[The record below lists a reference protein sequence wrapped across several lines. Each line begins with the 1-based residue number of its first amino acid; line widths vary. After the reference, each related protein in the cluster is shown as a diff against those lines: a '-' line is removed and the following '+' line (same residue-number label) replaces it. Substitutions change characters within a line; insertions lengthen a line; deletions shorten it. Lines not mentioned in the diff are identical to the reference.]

1 MDIYIANDEKLCYN
15 YAVSLNLGGI
25 YMKRSKRILSS
36 IMALLMVL
44 SVVSTGF
51 TAFAVE
57 SNGSILKE
65 IVLEPSPRPQ
75 VQFYCTDV
83 TRVAAGANTM
93 DPGKQIVKATPS
105 GIPELSGEHV
115 SQAYAGETPAATRIT
130 FVSPTAGISIT
141 KFSCDNSTVTFSDTK
156 FTAPGTYEVD
166 ITGGTAEPG
175 TALTFTIDYTWTD
188 GNTYQEKC
196 VSYVENIATGGAFAE
211 LRVTWKPYNGTSSWY
226 RGYGSAITR
235 VLGKGVYYEMPAD
248 GGMTQRTGSYNVATK
263 SFTDGSG
270 LTTYY
275 EEERVESAGL
285 FSNPRETIDHTK
297 FITGTSQAHVYL
309 DASVSTSLSDI
320 NLRIDSNVG
329 NEAGETHVRNNDSP
343 NVALGESYVFA
354 GAQTSAP
361 SGYSTNETARAAIGY
376 SVPARSNYGFD
387 SENGAYSTI
396 TSGSRNGGHIL
407 TSHLNGTVA
416 NLVNGSAYTVINRYY
431 AYFRGSYA
439 YITNSPIVPVVMV
452 FHVVDK
458 GALRELVDYVMTSD
472 PDTPTTRTQKKGA
485 NPQAWYY
492 RSGFSA
498 FQNAYVDAV
507 RVLNNPKAT
516 QSEIDA
522 ATKSLQTM
530 YNGLQLKTA
539 DYTRVN
545 ELYDQA
551 DAIIANESAY
561 PPSDIALIREAQE
574 MVTKSYSILYQS
586 AVDTMAENLQIA
598 IDRAMPYAANYEDI
612 IELEQQYDAMDKS
625 LYDPDLIAAVDA
637 AFAKVDYTLTALE
650 QDKVDAWADEI
661 AAAMENLAPLTA
673 DFGEL
678 IAKLEE
684 AKAIDRTLY
693 INGSLLLDPMEA
705 AEAAIADNAETP
717 WVLSRQGEV
726 DALTKSLDDTIKSLI
741 LRSVYKVDLKEALD
755 KEIPGTIEYYNQD
768 ILAEYDALIAE
779 GTEMYNDDTL
789 TVYDQQKVDDMT
801 AAINAKYEELMAS
814 YDDSCKHPFV
824 EEAVVENNVAPDCV
838 NAGSYDLV
846 VYCSECGEEVS
857 RETITVEALGHTEG
871 EAVIE
876 NEVAATPTTDGSYD
890 TVVYCTVCGEEVSR
904 ETTVVPALGHTPAEA
919 VEENR
924 VEADC
929 VNAGSYDLVVYCTC
943 CEEKVELS
951 RETIT
956 IDALGHEE
964 AEAVEENRKEADCV
978 NAGSYDMVVY
988 CTVCGEE
995 LSRESFVI
1003 DALGHTAG
1011 DAVEENRVEA
1021 TYESAGSFDSV
1032 VYCGLC
1038 GEELSRETVVIP
1050 MLDGYFKAAEG
1061 STTVIDE
1068 ELGYIYGLDIGL
1080 SDLEGYVEYSSSVSY
1095 ETPDGI
1101 GTGMTLTTFRGGEVW
1116 EEYTIVIF
1124 GDLNGDGVID
1134 IYDSSILAAIVNGD
1148 IEFEEG
1154 DAILFAADLN
1164 GDTAVDIY
1172 DLAILN
1178 AVVNGEVE
1186 IEQVPYV

>member
-1 MDIYIANDEKLCYN
+1 
-15 YAVSLNLGGI
+15 
-25 YMKRSKRILSS
+25 MKISKRILSS
-36 IMALLMVL
+36 IMALLMVMFVCSAGL
-44 SVVSTGF
+44 

-65 IVLEPSPRPQ
+65 IVLEPTPRPQ
-75 VQFYCTDV
+75 VQFYCTEV
-83 TRVAAGANTM
+83 TRVAKGANSM
-93 DPGKQIVKATPS
+93 EPGNQIVKATPS
-105 GIPELSGEHV
+105 GVPELSGDHV
-115 SQAYAGETPAATRIT
+115 SQAYSGEIPAATRIT
-130 FVSPTAGISIT
+130 FVSPTAGVSIT
-141 KFSCDNSTVTFSDTK
+141 KFSCDNSTVTFSDTA
-156 FTAPGTYEVD
+156 FTAPGTYTIDV
-166 ITGGTAEPG
+166 TGGTAEPG
-175 TALTFTIDYTWTD
+175 SAITFTIDYTWTD

-196 VSYVENIATGGAFAE
+196 VTYVENIATGGAFAE

-226 RGYGSAITR
+226 RGYASAITR
-235 VLGKGVYYEMPAD
+235 VLGKGVYYETPAD
-248 GGMTQRTGSYNVATK
+248 AGMTQRTGSYNVATK
-263 SFTDGSG
+263 AFTDGSG
-270 LTTYY
+270 LTSYY

-309 DASVSTSLSDI
+309 DASVSNSLADI
-320 NLRIDSNVG
+320 NLRIDANVG
-329 NEAGETHVRNNDSP
+329 NENGETHVRNNDTP

-354 GAQTSAP
+354 GAQTTAP
-361 SGYSTNETARAAIGY
+361 SGYSTNSVAQATIGY

-396 TSGSRNGGHIL
+396 TSGTRNGGHII
-407 TSHLNGTVA
+407 TSHLTGSVA
-416 NLVNGSAYTVINRYY
+416 GLVSGAAYTVVNRYY

-439 YITNSPIVPVVMV
+439 YITNSPIVPIVMT

-458 GALRELVDYVMTSD
+458 GALRDLVNHVMTSD
-472 PDTPTTRTQKKGA
+472 PDVPTTRTQKKGA

-498 FQNAYVDAV
+498 FQNAYVDSV

-522 ATKSLQTM
+522 STKSLQTM
-530 YNGLQLKTA
+530 YNNLQLKTA

-545 ELYDQA
+545 DLYDQA
-551 DAIIANESAY
+551 DEIIDNEEAY

-586 AVDTMAENLQIA
+586 AVDQMAENLQIA

-612 IELEQQYDAMDKS
+612 YALKQQYDAMDKS
-625 LYDPDLIAAVDA
+625 LYPPEGIAAVDA

-650 QDKVDAWADEI
+650 QDKVDAWAAEI
-661 AAAMENLAPLTA
+661 EDAMNNLAPLTA
-673 DFGEL
+673 NFDAL
-678 IAKLEE
+678 ITTLGE
-684 AKAIDRTLY
+684 AKGIDRTLY

-705 AEAAIADNAETP
+705 AEAAIADHAANP
-717 WVLSRQGEV
+717 WLASRQDEV
-726 DALTKSLDDTIKSLI
+726 DALEQNLREKIDGLI
-741 LRSVYKVDLKEALD
+741 LRSVYKIDLKEAID
-755 KEIPGTIEYYNQD
+755 KEIPGTLEYYNQD
-768 ILAEYDALIAE
+768 ILAEYQALVAE

-789 TVYDQQKVDDMT
+789 TIYNQAEIDAMT
-801 AAINAKYEELMAS
+801 ESITAKYDELMAS
-814 YDDSCKHPFV
+814 YDDSCKHPIV
-824 EEAVVENNVAPDCV
+824 EDAVVENNVDPDCV

-857 RETITVEALGHTEG
+857 RETIVVDALGHTEG
-871 EAVIE
+871 DAVIE
-876 NEVAATPTTDGSYD
+876 NKVAATATTDGSYD
-890 TVVYCTVCGEEVSR
+890 TVVYCTVCGEEISR

-924 VEADC
+924 VEATC
-929 VNAGSYDLVVYCTC
+929 TEAGSYDMVVYCTC
-943 CEEKVELS
+943 CTPAVELS

-956 IDALGHEE
+956 IDALGHTP
-964 AEAVEENRKEADCV
+964 AEAVEENRVEADCV
-978 NAGSYDMVVY
+978 TAGLYEMVVYCSVCGEELSRESFVIEALGHTEGEAVEENRVEATYEQAGSYDSVVY

-995 LSRESFVI
+995 LSRETI
-1003 DALGHTAG
+1003 
-1011 DAVEENRVEA
+1011 
-1021 TYESAGSFDSV
+1021 
-1032 VYCGLC
+1032 
-1038 GEELSRETVVIP
+1038 VIP
-1050 MLDGYFKAAEG
+1050 QLQGYFKAAEG
-1061 STTVIDE
+1061 STTVLDT

-1080 SDLEGYVEYSSSVSY
+1080 ADLEGYVEYSSSVSY

-1101 GTGMTLTTFRGGEVW
+1101 GTGMTLTTFRGGEEW
-1116 EEYTIVIF
+1116 ETYTIIIF

-1148 IEFEEG
+1148 IEIEEG
-1154 DAILFAADLN
+1154 DPILFAADLN
-1164 GDTAVDIY
+1164 GDTAIDIY
-1172 DLAILN
+1172 DLAFLN